1 MITSKL
7 GALVE
12 GLDGRP
18 VGYGLADPTA
28 AGLVLAGGSTLPAAR
43 GRGCYRALARARWEE
58 AVRLGT
64 AGLAVQAQYG
74 TAASILRRLR
84 FVEVAQIHT
93 LKSKR
98 ALPRRETIASPTD

>member
-18 VGYGLADPTA
+18 VAYGLADPTP
-28 AGLVLAGGSTLPAAR
+28 AGLVLAGGPTLPAAR
-43 GRGCYRALARARWEE
+43 GCYRALVRARWEE

-64 AGLAVQAQYG
+64 AGLALQAQYG

-93 LKSKR
+93 LKSTR
-98 ALPRRETIASPTD
+98 ALPRPETIASPTD